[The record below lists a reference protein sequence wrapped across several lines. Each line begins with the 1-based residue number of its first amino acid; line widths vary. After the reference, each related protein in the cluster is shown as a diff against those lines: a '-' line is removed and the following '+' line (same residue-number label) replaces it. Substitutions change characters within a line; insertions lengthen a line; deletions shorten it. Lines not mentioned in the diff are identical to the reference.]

1 MKRVLLVATILAA
14 SSAAH
19 AANLDYDSY
28 GWYGLPI
35 QIDSPTSIYGGAGQI
50 QLYEN
55 GSLVANAWCM
65 DVANYLTGNGH
76 GGVMPFTLATVTGG
90 LEGVPT
96 TLSQTQLDTIANL
109 VVNGD
114 TTIRS
119 GATATASAA
128 YQVAIWTVE
137 YGAGFSYDS
146 LGAAFA
152 NQVSSYIGTAS
163 VDAVPP
169 GSSLS
174 FLEPLNPAIS
184 QTLVFDTPGGAVPE
198 ASTWA
203 MMLAGFGSLGFAAF
217 RRARKQ
223 PVSAIA

>member
-1 MKRVLLVATILAA
+1 MKRLLLAGTILAA
-14 SSAAH
+14 SSTAH
-19 AANLDYDSY
+19 AANLDYDNY
-28 GWYGLPI
+28 RWYGLPI

-65 DVANYLTGNGH
+65 DVANYLTGSGH
-76 GGVMPFTLATVTGG
+76 GGVMPFTLTTVASG

-114 TTIRS
+114 TTIRG
-119 GATATASAA
+119 GATATDSAA

-152 NQVSSYIGTAS
+152 SQVASYIGTAS
-163 VDAVPP
+163 VDALPP
-169 GSSLS
+169 GFSLS
-174 FLEPLNPAIS
+174 FLEPLNPSVS

-203 MMLAGFGSLGFAAF
+203 MMLAGFGGLGFAAF